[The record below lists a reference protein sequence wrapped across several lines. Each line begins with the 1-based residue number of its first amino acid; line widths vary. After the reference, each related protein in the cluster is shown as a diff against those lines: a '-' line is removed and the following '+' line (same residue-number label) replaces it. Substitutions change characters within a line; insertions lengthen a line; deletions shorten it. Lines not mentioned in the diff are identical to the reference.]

1 MRRLHLLAGALLAA
15 AMACG
20 PAQAE
25 GQGEEASF
33 KDWAGAFLAAD
44 WRDGGGRTIEAFDNA
59 SRDLAKAFATA
70 GLKPANIADLSLRP
84 NIILGTAP
92 TSRKA
97 FEAIEAKTKS
107 AQSGCLLYF
116 TSHGSPE
123 GIVLGNEGL
132 LSPERMDTLVDQWCG
147 ERPTVVVISAC
158 YSGAFLPAMSAP
170 NRMVMTAARPDRT
183 SFGCSADAT
192 YPYFDACV
200 LESLP
205 DADDFVHLSSL
216 TRGCV
221 ARREQ
226 RENLWPRSEPLTTVG
241 ADVEDMLIFTNF
253 KRPAPVEEDLIT
265 LPSTP

>member
-1 MRRLHLLAGALLAA
+1 MRSVHLFAWALLAA
-15 AMACG
+15 AIVCS
-20 PAQAE
+20 PARA
-25 GQGEEASF
+25 QGETEEATF
-33 KDWAGAFLAAD
+33 KDWAAAFVAAD
-44 WRDGGGRTIEAFDNA
+44 WRDGNGRTIDAFDNA
-59 SRDLAKAFATA
+59 SRDLAKAFASA
-70 GLKPANIADLSLRP
+70 GLKSANIADLSLRP

-92 TSRKA
+92 SSRKM
-97 FEAIEAKTKS
+97 FEAIEAKTKA

-158 YSGAFLPAMSAP
+158 YSGAFLPALQAA

-183 SFGCSADAT
+183 SFGCSAEAT

-200 LESLP
+200 LEALP
-205 DADDFVHLSSL
+205 EADDFVHLASL

-221 ARREQ
+221 AMREQ
-226 RENLWPRSEPLTTVG
+226 RENLWPRSEPLTSVG

-253 KRPAPVEEDLIT
+253 KRPVPVDDDLII